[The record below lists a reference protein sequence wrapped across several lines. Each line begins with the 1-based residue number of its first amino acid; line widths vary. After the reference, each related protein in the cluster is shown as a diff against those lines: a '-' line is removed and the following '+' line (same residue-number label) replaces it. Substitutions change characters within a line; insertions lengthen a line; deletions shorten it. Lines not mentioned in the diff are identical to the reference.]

1 MAENICTDEL
11 LSYVISLR
19 NESIVLASI
28 SFLILMFLMYIAYRI
43 FKIIQ
48 CNNKVMLGMI
58 ICLNI

>member
-1 MAENICTDEL
+1 MAENLCTDEVY
-11 LSYVISLR
+11 SIAMSLR
-19 NESIVLASI
+19 NENIMLGII

-43 FKIIQ
+43 FKIIK